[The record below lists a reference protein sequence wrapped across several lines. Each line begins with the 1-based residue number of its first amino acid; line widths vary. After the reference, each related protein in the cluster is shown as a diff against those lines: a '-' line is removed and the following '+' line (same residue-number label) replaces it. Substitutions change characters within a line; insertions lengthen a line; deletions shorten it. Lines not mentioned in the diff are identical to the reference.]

1 MFGEIIDKIVI
12 EDFDN
17 YGVVFE
23 KDGRYYKEKSLDEVG
38 IEDGK
43 GNYFFAIKSD
53 AEFEQISC
61 DINKVNQ
68 KYIFKFITQ
77 CSYTAW
83 LLRAFLDTKLEDTG
97 SIINAK
103 FIITNFEEEYIRTN
117 LIVNTFEF
125 TFFGDFNNCTI
136 DKPICCCD

>member
-1 MFGEIIDKIVI
+1 MFGKIIDKIEI
-12 EDFDN
+12 DGFDN

-23 KDGRYYKEKSLDEVG
+23 KDSRYYKEKSLDEIG
-38 IEDGK
+38 IEDGRK
-43 GNYFFAIKSD
+43 NYFFAIKSD
-53 AEFEQISC
+53 ADFEQIGC

-83 LLRAFLDTKLEDTG
+83 LLRAFLDTKLQDTG
-97 SIINAK
+97 SISNPK
-103 FIITNFEEEYIRTN
+103 FTITNFQEEYIRTN

-125 TFFGDFNNCTI
+125 SLFGDFNNCEI
-136 DKPICCCD
+136 EKPCCC